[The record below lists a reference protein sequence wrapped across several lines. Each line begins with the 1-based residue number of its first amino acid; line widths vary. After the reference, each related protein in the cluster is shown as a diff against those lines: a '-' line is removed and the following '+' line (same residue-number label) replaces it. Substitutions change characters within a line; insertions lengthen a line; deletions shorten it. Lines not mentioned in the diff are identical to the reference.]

1 MALGRGVLLLTRLS
15 PCVHRVTGLGPLDET
30 QSAAAGGAAAR
41 VDARAADAAASIT
54 VEYVCLIRIAESFPR
69 SRYNRRLQLFC
80 KKSRGTVCLACFLP
94 PTVTGYGHLITR

>member
-1 MALGRGVLLLTRLS
+1 VALGRGVLLLTRLS

-54 VEYVCLIRIAESFPR
+54 AREMCLVRISKPFTR
-69 SRYNRRLQLFC
+69 STSNRRLQLSW
-80 KKSRGTVCLACFLP
+80 KKSRDRFCFACLCRQP
-94 PTVTGYGHLITR
+94 SPVTAT